1 MKQNDGYRAAVRQV
15 LEPYAAEE
23 RADISRSES
32 MVWEES
38 PESLAKINGIL
49 QSQRNRSAAGTGRRI
64 GIGILASVLLAGVT
78 CGAVEPIREKIANAF
93 LYREVL
99 GEDTMVIIDF
109 DGTASDEERTG
120 TDLYIPDG
128 FEAEEKRCSESSVT
142 CDYRN
147 STGDRIIITRQ
158 VCNEWRDM
166 QFAYREGVFEPESLV
181 TDAREYLLLRPTDE
195 GGNNALLWA
204 EDGYAIAIETTL
216 SAEEL
221 IKIAD
226 SITADCEIFAD

>member
-1 MKQNDGYRAAVRQV
+1 MKQNDGYRAAIRQV

-32 MVWEES
+32 MMWEES
-38 PESLAKINGIL
+38 PESSARINGIL

-99 GEDTMVIIDF
+99 GEDTVVNIDF
-109 DGTASDEERTG
+109 DGTASDKEHNG
-120 TDLYIPDG
+120 TALYIPDG
-128 FEAEEKRCSESSVT
+128 FEAEEKLCRESSIACV
-142 CDYRN
+142 YRN
-147 STGDRIIITRQ
+147 GTGDWFAVTRQ
-158 VCNEWRDM
+158 AYNEWSDM

-195 GGNNALLWA
+195 GGTNALLWA

-226 SITADCEIFAD
+226 SITAECEIFAD

>member
-38 PESLAKINGIL
+38 PESLARISGIL

-64 GIGILASVLLAGVT
+64 GIGILAAVLLAGVT

-99 GEDTMVIIDF
+99 GEETVVNIDF
-109 DGTASDEERTG
+109 DGTASDEERSA
-120 TDLYIPDG
+120 TDLYIPEG
-128 FEAEEKRCSESSVT
+128 FEAVEKQVRESSIT
-142 CDYRN
+142 CSYKN
-147 STGDRIIITRQ
+147 SDGDWFYVDRQ
-158 VCNEWRDM
+158 AYNEWNDM
-166 QFAYREGVFEPESLV
+166 QYAYREGIFLPESVV
-181 TDAREYLLLRPTDE
+181 TESREYLFLRPTED

-204 EDGYAIAIETTL
+204 EDGYAFCIEGLLT
-216 SAEEL
+216 AEEL
-221 IKIAD
+221 MKIAD
-226 SITADCEIFAD
+226 SITAECEIFAD